1 MKESYLYF
9 SVTPE
14 ALIASGLEPEKFG
27 NYLAVGTQKRSR
39 GQAVFFELD
48 IDKMGDVVSKKLV
61 EERCTPRPDGTPKRT
76 SYISIYR
83 VFEMI
88 PLDALKALYLTTDD
102 GRVLKLEQGKFESQ
116 ANESLFLYQE
126 LCPVNPRIAS
136 SLNPEAFI
144 NYVCD
149 PKNNV
154 SVPKLFVA
162 QLELGQLANDPI
174 AGEADDLPYSNIYH
188 LRDCLS
194 GLLQNANKF
203 TKTVVRFFKGDIAYR
218 TCKNGFFIGDA
229 NRVIFYPFPSREEL
243 NSTYYTWW
251 KSAQT
256 QGFK

>member
-1 MKESYLYF
+1 MSKNYLYF

-48 IDKMGDVVSKKLV
+48 IDKMSHVISKELIDEK
-61 EERCTPRPDGTPKRT
+61 CTPRPDGTPKRT
-76 SYISIYR
+76 SYLSIYR
-83 VFEMI
+83 VMENI
-88 PLDALKALYLTTDD
+88 PLDALKGLYLTTDD

-116 ANESLFLYQE
+116 ANESLYLYQE
-126 LCPVNPRIAS
+126 LCPVNPRIAA
-136 SLNPEAFI
+136 SLNPEAMVK
-144 NYVCD
+144 YVCN
-149 PKNNV
+149 PENKV
-154 SVPKLFVA
+154 SVPKLFMV
-162 QLELGQLANDPI
+162 QLELGALANDPI
-174 AGEADDLPYSNIYH
+174 AGVADDLPYSNIYH

-194 GLLQNANKF
+194 GLLQNTSKF

-218 TCKNGFFIGDA
+218 TVKNGFFIGDA
-229 NRVIFYPFPSREEL
+229 ERVIFYPFPSKKEL
-243 NSTYYTWW
+243 DSDHFTWW

>member
-1 MKESYLYF
+1 MSKNYLYF

-48 IDKMGDVVSKKLV
+48 IDKMDHIISK
-61 EERCTPRPDGTPKRT
+61 EELDEACTPRPDGTPKRT
-76 SYISIYR
+76 KYLSIYR
-83 VFEMI
+83 VLEQV
-88 PLDALKALYLTTDD
+88 PLDALKGLYLTTDD
-102 GRVLKLEQGKFESQ
+102 GRVLKLEQGKFQRQS
-116 ANESLFLYQE
+116 NESLYLYQE

-136 SLNPEAFI
+136 SLNPEDMVK
-144 NYVCD
+144 YVCD
-149 PKNNV
+149 PEKKV
-154 SVPKLFVA
+154 SVPKLFLV
-162 QLELGQLANDPI
+162 QLELGALANDPI
-174 AGEADDLPYSNIYH
+174 AGQVEDLPYSNIYH

-194 GLLQNANKF
+194 GLLQNTRKI

-218 TCKNGFFIGDA
+218 TVKNGFFIGDGSK
-229 NRVIFYPFPSREEL
+229 VIFYPFPSKKEL
-243 NSTYYTWW
+243 DSEHFTWW

>member
-1 MKESYLYF
+1 MKQNYLYF

-48 IDKMGDVVSKKLV
+48 IDKMGDVVSKEFI
-61 EERCTPRPDGTPKRT
+61 EEKCTPRPDGTPKRT

-83 VFEMI
+83 VFERI
-88 PLDALKALYLTTDD
+88 PLDALKSLYLTTDD
-102 GRVLKLEQGKFESQ
+102 GRVLRLEPGKFEIQ

-144 NYVCD
+144 KYVCD
-149 PKNNV
+149 PKNSV
-154 SVPKLFVA
+154 SVPKLFIA
-162 QLELGQLANDPI
+162 QLELGPLANDPI
-174 AGEADDLPYSNIYH
+174 AGVADDLPYSNIYH

-194 GLLQNANKF
+194 GLLQNPTKF

-229 NRVIFYPFPSREEL
+229 NKVIFYPFPSKEEL
-243 NSTYYTWW
+243 DSKHFTWW

-256 QGFK
+256 QGFN

>member
-1 MKESYLYF
+1 MSKNYLYF

-48 IDKMGDVVSKKLV
+48 IDKMGDVVSQEYIEKN
-61 EERCTPRPDGTPKRT
+61 CIPRPDGTPKRT
-76 SYISIYR
+76 LYLSIYR
-83 VFEMI
+83 VLESI
-88 PLDALKALYLTTDD
+88 PLEALKSLYLATDD
-102 GRVLKLEQGKFESQ
+102 GRVLKLDQAKFEKQ
-116 ANESLFLYQE
+116 ANESLYLYQE

-136 SLNPEAFI
+136 SLDPQAFV

-154 SVPKLFVA
+154 SVPKLLIV

-194 GLLQNANKF
+194 GLLQNTSKF

-218 TCKNGFFIGDA
+218 TCKNGFFIGEA
-229 NRVIFYPFPSREEL
+229 NNVIYYPFPSKEEL
-243 NSTYYTWW
+243 DRDHFTWW